1 MATKYPDGG
10 KSSLIIGIN
19 PGDTTITD
27 RADMEQRAYAFNS
40 WDVGE
45 AEETEE
51 NASLRASIDPPFPE
65 DGLLSAEG
73 SAELPITLDG
83 MLPILQQA
91 TGDPS
96 PTSTAL
102 SDKTLVASATALAET
117 VNVVSDGDLDPGTD
131 LTVDDDLS
139 DVKHAATLTGTPQN
153 TPPPMTSGG
162 DGTVTIAYRNANGST
177 GTIVLTYVAGSL
189 TTAATGTLPAGATIT
204 GITPSDNWDAG
215 HIDITASVNR
225 LRESYWQA
233 AGNTDVDVVDGQN
246 LAGAGNKTIADSLAG
261 YHSALTVTVTLDTAA
276 LTDNAIPGTVDIQY
290 TEADGSTEEENLSF
304 ANTVLTTPQTFT
316 LPADAYISRVRTT
329 GFGSGTFDITV
340 SVATKLVRN
349 PEVGTPGKLRIQL
362 SGAQAGGRIEITGLR
377 RAGLK
382 STSVLRQFEKIDL
395 DTATDITSEKLFH
408 ELLDFTV
415 YDSSGGVV
423 LTGTVELTS
432 RPDGFETEFELSD
445 ELPPSLTGEAELAEI
460 PWRYEKLRF
469 STVTFNFGSPNSIGL
484 DIIASRVDEER
495 TIEGGHN
502 PQYVATRA
510 LYPTEFPFVTRRI
523 LPSWGGYLV
532 LDDQVL
538 LFDGLTLT
546 FASGLVFSEGRQ
558 AERFREDVE
567 RETRV
572 ISASFGVYFYTGT
585 ASADVYTQ
593 WQELF
598 RDREGFD
605 VRASA
610 FHWPVSGRQH
620 ELRLTMPNM
629 LLSGPVGLPVSERG
643 RVNRTVEATAFPTD
657 DATTPDNAKI
667 VWVGSE
673 SW

>member
-1 MATKYPDGG
+1 M
-10 KSSLIIGIN
+10 
-19 PGDTTITD
+19 
-27 RADMEQRAYAFNS
+27 
-40 WDVGE
+40 
-45 AEETEE
+45 
-51 NASLRASIDPPFPE
+51 
-65 DGLLSAEG
+65 
-73 SAELPITLDG
+73 
-83 MLPILQQA
+83 
-91 TGDPS
+91 
-96 PTSTAL
+96 
-102 SDKTLVASATALAET
+102 
-117 VNVVSDGDLDPGTD
+117 
-131 LTVDDDLS
+131 
-139 DVKHAATLTGTPQN
+139 
-153 TPPPMTSGG
+153 
-162 DGTVTIAYRNANGST
+162 
-177 GTIVLTYVAGSL
+177 
-189 TTAATGTLPAGATIT
+189 
-204 GITPSDNWDAG
+204 
-215 HIDITASVNR
+215 
-225 LRESYWQA
+225 
-233 AGNTDVDVVDGQN
+233 
-246 LAGAGNKTIADSLAG
+246 
-261 YHSALTVTVTLDTAA
+261 
-276 LTDNAIPGTVDIQY
+276 
-290 TEADGSTEEENLSF
+290 
-304 ANTVLTTPQTFT
+304 
-316 LPADAYISRVRTT
+316 RTT
-329 GFGSGTFDITV
+329 GFASGTFDVTASI
-340 SVATKLVRN
+340 ATKLVRN
-349 PEVGTPGKLRIQL
+349 PEVGNPGKLRIQL
-362 SGAQAGGRIEITGLR
+362 SAAQAGGRIEITGLR

-408 ELLDFTV
+408 EILDFTV
-415 YDSSGGVV
+415 YDSSGDVV

-432 RPDGFETEFELSD
+432 RPNGFETEFTLSD

-460 PWRYEKLRF
+460 PWRYEKMRF

-538 LFDGLTLT
+538 LFEGLTLS

-567 RETRV
+567 RETRI
-572 ISASFGVYFYTGT
+572 ISASFDVYFYTGT
-585 ASADVYTQ
+585 SAADVYTQ

-620 ELRLTMPNM
+620 ELRLDMPNM
-629 LLSGPVGLPVSERG
+629 LLSGPVGLPISERG

-667 VWVGSE
+667 TWVGEE